1 MRPFILKLN
10 LCYSKVFQKDPV
22 VPVTHFWSG
31 AYAVVLHRPF
41 DTVERSDW
49 MCCWEVSGT
58 TATVDRVTLEVGS
71 LVCNCGLVYTRHAH
85 HSGLLQ
91 PNAMERTLFLFEHS
105 EVVFSSG
112 QTETE
117 TFGRNHEDTCLP
129 FDWVLYVLIRHIAN
143 TLCFSLRGQ
152 TIALNVGC

>member
-1 MRPFILKLN
+1 MQWFSIDLLIQSNALIECAAERYQVRLPLKTLWFVN
-10 LCYSKVFQKDPV
+10 
-22 VPVTHFWSG
+22 
-31 AYAVVLHRPF
+31 
-41 DTVERSDW
+41 
-49 MCCWEVSGT
+49 
-58 TATVDRVTLEVGS
+58 RVTLEVGS